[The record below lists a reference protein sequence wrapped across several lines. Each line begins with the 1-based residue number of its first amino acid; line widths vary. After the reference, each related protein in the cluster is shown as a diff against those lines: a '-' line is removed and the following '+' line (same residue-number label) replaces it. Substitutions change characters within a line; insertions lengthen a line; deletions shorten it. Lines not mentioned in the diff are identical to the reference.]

1 MGWAGKGEYMD
12 YTLLKK
18 KGILKLKE
26 EQAQKSL
33 KTEGGFIDFTSFNN
47 DSPSPQTDS
56 SSTPTN
62 NFGFLADMA
71 SAGAAN
77 STPSASPLA
86 GFDVFTAGASTS
98 ASAIPDN
105 VDAKELNAMKL
116 KMDDMEYKIDR
127 FIERIDKL
135 EEKLGRVSI

>member
-1 MGWAGKGEYMD
+1 MGWTGKEEYMD

-33 KTEGGFIDFTSFNN
+33 KTEGGFIDFTSFNS

-71 SAGAAN
+71 SAGTSN
-77 STPSASPLA
+77 NTSSASPLA
-86 GFDVFTAGASTS
+86 NFDSFMSSASTS
-98 ASAIPDN
+98 SSTIPGN
-105 VDAKELNAMKL
+105 VDAKDLNAMKL
-116 KMDDMEYKIDR
+116 KMDDMEYKLDR

-135 EEKLGRVSI
+135 EEKLARFGQ